1 MNDQIS
7 SVRPVSDR
15 CNLGMNDQISSVR
28 PVSDRC
34 NYQNVAPAPLAAP
47 TYEYRQRA
55 NERVMKHM

>member
-15 CNLGMNDQISSVR
+15 CK
-28 PVSDRC
+28 
-34 NYQNVAPAPLAAP
+34 YQNVAPAPLAAP